1 MYFSTERSRSTYIDA
16 NFDGESIFNIY
27 IMFWKVFGLKNT
39 KNEKYLAGKI
49 IFDLDFAG
57 DPSILGEIRS
67 IL

>member
-1 MYFSTERSRSTYIDA
+1 
-16 NFDGESIFNIY
+16 
-27 IMFWKVFGLKNT
+27 MFVLRFEKVLASKNT

>member
-1 MYFSTERSRSTYIDA
+1 
-16 NFDGESIFNIY
+16 
-27 IMFWKVFGLKNT
+27 MFILCFEKFLVLKNT